1 MIYKAK
7 SLAFNNY
14 EPIGHL
20 LVETY
25 KTAEGELLVTDRY
38 YIRESEISTF
48 TQIKNYDYLIDINT
62 LEEVN

>member
-14 EPIGHL
+14 EPIGDL

-38 YIRESEISTF
+38 YIRESEINNTF
-48 TQIKNYDYLIDINT
+48 T
-62 LEEVN
+62 